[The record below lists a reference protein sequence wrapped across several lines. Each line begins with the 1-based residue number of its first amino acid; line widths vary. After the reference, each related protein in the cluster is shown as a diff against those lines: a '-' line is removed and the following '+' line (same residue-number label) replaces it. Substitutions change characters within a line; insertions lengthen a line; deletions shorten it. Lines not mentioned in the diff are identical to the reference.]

1 MKKLRVCFWNTNKN
15 ENINEYISDIIVE
28 QEIDILALAEYESDI
43 EELKK
48 MLALY
53 NIVIEQ
59 AITIGCDRI
68 TILKRKA
75 NIQPAFQNKYC
86 SMQIIDNMYLLACL
100 HLPSKLYADV
110 LKRGIAI
117 ARIVDEIQIQEEK
130 LGIEKTIIVGDIN
143 ENPYET
149 GCLGASGFH
158 GIPVYKDTMKKY
170 RVIMDESF
178 KMFYNPMW
186 NLLGDFSFPPGTYYY
201 SGNEVENSFWNVY
214 DQVMIRP
221 CLRGQFVDD
230 ELKIL
235 CETKKRKLID
245 ANNHPDKKI
254 SDHLPIVF
262 EIMED

>member
-1 MKKLRVCFWNTNKN
+1 MKRKEFKEKLFDALKSDVDNMSYDEKMILVNNLLIDFEK
-15 ENINEYISDIIVE
+15 ENEYLRDTSNKGQKWKD
-28 QEIDILALAEYESDI
+28 
-43 EELKK
+43 EELK
-48 MLALY
+48 
-53 NIVIEQ
+53 I
-59 AITIGCDRI
+59 
-68 TILKRKA
+68 ILSDAPSKA
-75 NIQPAFQNKYC
+75 
-86 SMQIIDNMYLLACL
+86 
-100 HLPSKLYADV
+100 KLYADV

-117 ARIVDEIQIQEEK
+117 ARIVEEIQIQEEK